1 MLKRMRNLECETQ
14 ESLNWKCHLHSL
26 EVVVGIWEQKEVG
39 KELKPLNQKRIFDD
53 GVIGVE
59 QWKPL
64 HRKSTEN
71 KTAIAYWVL
80 NPNVLHENCKNLNY
94 IPQCR

>member
-1 MLKRMRNLECETQ
+1 MLWKHVEENEKFRMWNS

-39 KELKPLNQKRIFDD
+39 KGTQKPLKPERIFDD

-59 QWKPL
+59 QWETTSQKE
-64 HRKSTEN
+64 HRKI
-71 KTAIAYWVL
+71 KL
-80 NPNVLHENCKNLNY
+80 
-94 IPQCR
+94 Q